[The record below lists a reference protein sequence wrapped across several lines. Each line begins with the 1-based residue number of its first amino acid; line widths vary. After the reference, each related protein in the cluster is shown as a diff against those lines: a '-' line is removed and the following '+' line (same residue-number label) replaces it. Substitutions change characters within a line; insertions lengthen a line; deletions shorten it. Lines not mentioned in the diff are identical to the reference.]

1 MYKSTID
8 KTKNNT
14 KTINRLW
21 KGVSQERAQPVLST
35 QNTFKIQLNFLAL
48 RVFLRIIHTYY
59 RYIQFYNQSKFIQKR
74 MTDIYECCFLY
85 VKTKI
90 KRHTINEC
98 SSLTNTSLVKLT
110 KTIELPIIIYSI
122 WTSIK
127 HINIDNQIENK
138 DNHLWAATSALQ
150 YTFPCAI
157 IMLSQIKYKNW
168 DLHNCIQRVPYP
180 LCENRIHCPLSIYNG
195 NNYQ

>member
-110 KTIELPIIIYSI
+110 KTIELPIIIYS
-122 WTSIK
+122 
-127 HINIDNQIENK
+127 
-138 DNHLWAATSALQ
+138 L
-150 YTFPCAI
+150 
-157 IMLSQIKYKNW
+157 
-168 DLHNCIQRVPYP
+168 
-180 LCENRIHCPLSIYNG
+180 
-195 NNYQ
+195 